1 MREKIKKWEEL
12 KEVVEKAKGKGRSIV
27 FTNGCFDLIH
37 VGHTRYLEEA
47 KKYGDIFIVAVNS
60 DSSVRAIKGMN
71 RPIISEDERAEVVA
85 ALGGVDYVTTF
96 SEPDPLRLI
105 TYLKPTYLA

>member
-1 MREKIKKWEEL
+1 MHSIESKIKRMREKIKSWDEL
-12 KEVVEKAKGKGRSIV
+12 KEIVDRAKKSGRKVV

-71 RPIISEDERAEVVA
+71 RPIISEKERAEVVA
-85 ALGGVDYVTTF
+85 ALGG
-96 SEPDPLRLI
+96 
-105 TYLKPTYLA
+105 